1 MLLGVHILAKNEAA
15 RLPAALE
22 SVREIADE
30 IIVIDTGSTDGTPEV
45 ARAFGARVLFVPWQD
60 DFAAARN
67 AGLEAART
75 DWVLVLDADERV
87 VAGRR
92 VLRSLIRETENEAFT
107 VEIQNAIGSDPW
119 ARVVFRPVRL
129 FRPSAFG
136 GLRFL
141 GRIHEQLVT
150 PDGRPAPFRPAA
162 SPLVIEH
169 VGYRP
174 DVLREKGTAE
184 RNARLLAR
192 CLEERPDDPFYR
204 YHRGITLVQLRR
216 LREAAAELERALET
230 APKSAPYR
238 PSLVRTLSLVYEG
251 LGRPERAR
259 TLLQAEAPDVEGQP
273 ELWHLLGE
281 SFLAAGWVRPAEA
294 AFRAA
299 LAAALRADPSDDNV
313 RTFGVG
319 GFRTRTRL
327 TEALARQG
335 RWAEAMEALRAA
347 LLERPDFAPARRLL
361 EALVEPPALPS
372 RPADRASQGGRREQ
386 DAAPEAARASP
397 APEAAGRRPKTAAE
411 AWAMYRAGA
420 VRPAA
425 EFFLESLGDG
435 TLTAEGA
442 YALGELLYER
452 GHGAAAEAMFVR
464 AIALAEAAE
473 GRRRVLQADESGGD
487 VPPAADKGPGGAGE
501 GAFGPAGLS
510 DRARVG
516 AALSRLDDLLAGV
529 ARALRRADERAASA
543 VRRGSDDRRPRRK
556 RGRDSEDGRSGRGG
570 LSGSGEGSGG
580 WDGSGGSGN
589 GGGEGGGSDG
599 SAYGGGEGKSA
610 PETPEGPVG
619 RRKRRRGRGGR
630 RRGRRPFRRWG
641 RKGRFRGDG
650 RRKRSRVVS
659 DDGGGEKERWK
670 GGAAGMVRLTLA
682 MIVRNEA
689 GRLSRALQSVR
700 DVVDEMIV
708 VDTGSTDGTPEIARA
723 HGARVVAVPW
733 QDDFSAARN
742 AGLEFARG
750 DWVFVL
756 DADEWLEPADR
767 GRLKA
772 LLWSPALAAY
782 EGGFVQI
789 WNRLGDGR
797 EGVAVHPALRLF
809 RNRPEHRFSGRVH
822 EQIAAAIFRRKPD
835 AALFVSDIRVHHD
848 GYLRDVV
855 RLRGKIERNERL
867 LRQALLAAPDD
878 PFLWYNLGVE
888 ALRRG
893 AAAEAAQ
900 AFVRARETMAPAVS
914 FAPLVYKYEALAR
927 RLAGD
932 PDGARAVLE
941 AGCRRY
947 PHHPD
952 LWHLWGEIE
961 AAVGRLWAA
970 EAAYATAYALGPAPP
985 GVPTEA
991 G

>member
-1 MLLGVHILAKNEAA
+1 MEDRPRRSGAMLLGVHILAKNEAA

-192 CLEERPDDPFYR
+192 CLEERPDDPFYC

-361 EALVEPPALPS
+361 EALVEPPALPG
-372 RPADRASQGGRREQ
+372 RPANRAPQAGRREQ
-386 DAAPEAARASP
+386 DAAPEAARAWQVPEAAGQAPDAAGQAPDAVGRTAEAADGPREKGEVAPKAAAEETDPKTDPDKETAPKAASADRRTQGPASP
-397 APEAAGRRPKTAAE
+397 APEGDGHAVGAASVTGRCSAMPKTAAE
-411 AWAMYRAGA
+411 AWAMYRAGV

-425 EFFLESLGDG
+425 EFFLESLGAG

-452 GHGAAAEAMFVR
+452 GHRAAAEAMFVR
-464 AIALAEAAE
+464 AIALAEAAGE
-473 GRRRVLQADESGGD
+473 GQRRALQADESGGD
-487 VPPAADKGPGGAGE
+487 VPPAAGKGPGGAGE
-501 GAFGPAGLS
+501 GEFGPAGLS

-516 AALSRLDDLLAGV
+516 AALARLDDLLAGV
-529 ARALRRADERAASA
+529 DRALRRADERAASA
-543 VRRGSDDRRPRRK
+543 VRRAGE
-556 RGRDSEDGRSGRGG
+556 GRDGSSPGTAEVVRRWTAAEAALRRMQNRLAEARTALAGLPWKVRMIGDRGPDRG
-570 LSGSGEGSGG
+570 GSGEGTRMTE
-580 WDGSGGSGN
+580 GS
-589 GGGEGGGSDG
+589 EG
-599 SAYGGGEGKSA
+599 
-610 PETPEGPVG
+610 
-619 RRKRRRGRGGR
+619 
-630 RRGRRPFRRWG
+630 
-641 RKGRFRGDG
+641 
-650 RRKRSRVVS
+650 
-659 DDGGGEKERWK
+659 
-670 GGAAGMVRLTLA
+670 
-682 MIVRNEA
+682 
-689 GRLSRALQSVR
+689 
-700 DVVDEMIV
+700 
-708 VDTGSTDGTPEIARA
+708 
-723 HGARVVAVPW
+723 
-733 QDDFSAARN
+733 
-742 AGLEFARG
+742 
-750 DWVFVL
+750 
-756 DADEWLEPADR
+756 AD
-767 GRLKA
+767 
-772 LLWSPALAAY
+772 
-782 EGGFVQI
+782 
-789 WNRLGDGR
+789 
-797 EGVAVHPALRLF
+797 
-809 RNRPEHRFSGRVH
+809 
-822 EQIAAAIFRRKPD
+822 
-835 AALFVSDIRVHHD
+835 
-848 GYLRDVV
+848 
-855 RLRGKIERNERL
+855 
-867 LRQALLAAPDD
+867 
-878 PFLWYNLGVE
+878 
-888 ALRRG
+888 
-893 AAAEAAQ
+893 
-900 AFVRARETMAPAVS
+900 
-914 FAPLVYKYEALAR
+914 
-927 RLAGD
+927 
-932 PDGARAVLE
+932 
-941 AGCRRY
+941 
-947 PHHPD
+947 
-952 LWHLWGEIE
+952 
-961 AAVGRLWAA
+961 
-970 EAAYATAYALGPAPP
+970 
-985 GVPTEA
+985 
-991 G
+991 